1 MMRWAWI
8 ECSVTQVRAQE
19 LLDRLIQVGVT
30 IRDLRRA
37 ENRIRFCCPAR
48 QYRTVARIARS
59 FGGRSRVL
67 RRKGVYFRLR
77 RLLRRTGIWFGLF
90 CFTILLF
97 WSQQFVW
104 GMRFPGLDT
113 VQRIQAKEVLR
124 REGITEGVRVSE
136 ALLTAGETALV
147 QQQIGF
153 GWASLNF
160 EKGRLSVETAPAEPI
175 PAIQT
180 AQAMDLTARTDGTIT
195 SIRVDAGTAL
205 VHVGDVVPKGTVLIA
220 ANRAD
225 RQGEPVVG
233 QAAGCVMAHFVWET
247 QWDQPLEYTSRQ
259 PQGKM
264 QTCRSLQLAGKTWK
278 RPEQRISGTAVIR
291 HEPLQWMGLPLPG
304 SWTETNVIVSE
315 EVMGTFTET
324 LARDKARQECMRR
337 LYQEWPDA
345 HICSE
350 QGAYTR
356 ENGVLHYQY
365 RAEIEADIIVQQ

>member
-8 ECSVTQVRAQE
+8 ECSVTRVRVQE
-19 LLDRLIQVGVT
+19 LLDRLIQAGVT
-30 IRDLRRA
+30 IRNLRRA

-59 FGGRSRVL
+59 FGGCSRVL

-90 CFTILLF
+90 CFTLLLL

-104 GMRFPGLDT
+104 EMRFPGLDR
-113 VQRIQAKEVLR
+113 VQRMQAKEVLR
-124 REGITEGVRVSE
+124 REGITEGIRVSE
-136 ALLTAGETALV
+136 SLLTAGETALV

-175 PAIQT
+175 PAIQDP
-180 AQAMDLTARTDGTIT
+180 QAMDLTARVDGTIT

-205 VHVGDVVPKGTVLIA
+205 VHVGDVVPRGAVLIA

-225 RQGEPVVG
+225 RQGKPVVG
-233 QAAGCVMAHFVWET
+233 QAAGCVTARFVWET

-259 PQGKM
+259 PQGQL
-264 QTCRSLQLAGKTWK
+264 QTFRSLQLAGKTWK
-278 RPEQRISGTAVIR
+278 IPQQMIPGTAVIR
-291 HEPLQWMGLPLPG
+291 HEPLRWMGLPLPG
-304 SWTETNVIVSE
+304 SWTEINVVATK
-315 EVMGTFTET
+315 EVVGTFTET
-324 LARDKARQECMRR
+324 LARDKSRQACMHR

-345 HICSE
+345 HIYSE
-350 QGAYTR
+350 QGGYTL
-356 ENGVLHYQY
+356 ENGILHYRY
-365 RAEIEADIIVQQ
+365 RAEIEANILMK